1 MLYHPYLNGS
11 KQFTKLLDNTDGS
24 SQKSSF
30 PVSHLVQ
37 EQLSCLGSCLV
48 SLQETAPGESFHLK
62 LLLWK
67 KPSVSL
73 WRSICLI
80 LMFFLSQ
87 QGGVSD
93 DVSLTAYVA
102 AALLELD
109 PDVTVRLMF
118 TFSSFSL
125 KTWLTNTDGFL
136 FSVTSLRHFFFFAT
150 STNFQ
155 TALCS
160 SV

>member
-1 MLYHPYLNGS
+1 MLYHPYPNGS

-73 WRSICLI
+73 WLSICLI

-136 FSVTSLRHFFFFAT
+136 FSVTSLRHFFFC
-150 STNFQ
+150 N
-155 TALCS
+155 
-160 SV
+160 